1 MYQIIEKIAID
12 SGLSS
17 GEARYA
23 YTAII
28 NHLLKEVPELKNVI
42 DSVFAGSEP
51 ATLHKEINKM
61 VTLLQYRG
69 MEHLKNINMPE
80 QSYYRFR
87 LNNELL

>member
-1 MYQIIEKIAID
+1 MYQIIEKIAAD

-17 GEARYA
+17 GQARYA
-23 YTAII
+23 YSEIV

-42 DSVFAGSEP
+42 DTVFAGSEP
-51 ATLHKEINKM
+51 AILQKEINKL
-61 VTLLQYRG
+61 VNLLQYRG
-69 MEHLKNINMPE
+69 MEHLRKINIPE